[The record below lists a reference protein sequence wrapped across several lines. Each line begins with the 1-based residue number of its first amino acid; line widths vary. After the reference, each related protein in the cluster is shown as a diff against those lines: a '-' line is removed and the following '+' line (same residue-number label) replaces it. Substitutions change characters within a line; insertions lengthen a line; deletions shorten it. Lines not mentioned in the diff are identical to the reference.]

1 MRTISFIR
9 VEFFYVE
16 MALIEET
23 FRDIIV
29 RMLHLVLVGAVRS
42 TRSSI
47 FYLVANLSAFAPLS
61 ALDSQIGSE
70 SGFGENFFRAV
81 FGFEEDACEKKSS
94 QSKNI
99 VKFT

>member
-47 FYLVANLSAFAPLS
+47 FYLVALYR
-61 ALDSQIGSE
+61 E
-70 SGFGENFFRAV
+70 SVSVCAV
-81 FGFEEDACEKKSS
+81 KCIRLTDW
-94 QSKNI
+94 I
-99 VKFT
+99 

>member
-29 RMLHLVLVGAVRS
+29 RMLHLVLEPFDQQDPRY
-42 TRSSI
+42 SI
-47 FYLVANLSAFAPLS
+47 LSRICQRL
-61 ALDSQIGSE
+61 
-70 SGFGENFFRAV
+70 RR
-81 FGFEEDACEKKSS
+81 
-94 QSKNI
+94 
-99 VKFT
+99 